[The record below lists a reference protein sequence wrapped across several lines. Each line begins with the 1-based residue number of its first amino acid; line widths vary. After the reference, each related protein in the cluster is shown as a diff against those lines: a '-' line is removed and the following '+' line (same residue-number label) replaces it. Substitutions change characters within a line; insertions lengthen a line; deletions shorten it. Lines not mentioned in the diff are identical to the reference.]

1 MQMYGYHQQINNIKQ
16 RQFGIGT
23 GNNTGFSGAVIPF
36 NTNLKIQRYIEF
48 TGSASDAGGKR
59 QLEVGTFDFTN
70 VNAIRF
76 TVIRGSNQNGGE
88 NPDQA
93 LNIFYKR
100 GTSNNVTLFSQILLA
115 ANVNPAWQECRYSN
129 SRRRCFQ
136 STMK

>member
-1 MQMYGYHQQINNIKQ
+1 MVIINRSCIKQ

-23 GNNTGFSGAVIPF
+23 GNNTGFSGTVIPF
-36 NTNLKIQRYIEF
+36 NTNQKIQRYIEF

-115 ANVNPAWQECRYSN
+115 ADVNPAWQ
-129 SRRRCFQ
+129 
-136 STMK
+136 M